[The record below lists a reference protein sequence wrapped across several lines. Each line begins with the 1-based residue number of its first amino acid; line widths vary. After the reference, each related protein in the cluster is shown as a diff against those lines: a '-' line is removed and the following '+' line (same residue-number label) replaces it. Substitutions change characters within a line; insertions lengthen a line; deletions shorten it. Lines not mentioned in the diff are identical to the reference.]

1 MSTMRSPVVPWTLAV
16 LVMGAAMALSGCG
29 PAAVSGQHP
38 GVQSPNTPVVAPEK
52 TAAAHTRADV
62 GYQASTPPPAATTP
76 SKAARNAAGEPG
88 APLDGSLGSRPVGSR
103 GTGLEEESQRATGE
117 SQGQVYTWEDGD
129 RTMTVYLQNH
139 MDIEAASAKNS
150 GGRVVQAAD
159 GQADGEELPVF
170 RSMSGGLMTLPGG
183 VLLVLDPEWTPA
195 QVQSFFSHNGIKT
208 TGVSELDYAQNG
220 FFVETPPG
228 FPSLELANTL
238 AALDG
243 VLVSSPNWL
252 RELVPN

>member
-1 MSTMRSPVVPWTLAV
+1 MSTMRSLVVPWTLAV

-38 GVQSPNTPVVAPEK
+38 GVQTPNTPVAAPEK

-62 GYQASTPPPAATTP
+62 GYQASIPPPAATTP

-103 GTGLEEESQRATGE
+103 GTGLEESQRENKGLTGE
-117 SQGQVYTWEDGD
+117 PQGKVYTWEDGD
-129 RTMTVYLQNH
+129 RTLTVYLQNH
-139 MDIEAASAKNS
+139 MDIEATSARTR
-150 GGRVVQAAD
+150 GGRAVE
-159 GQADGEELPVF
+159 ADGEELPVF

-183 VLLVLDPEWTPA
+183 ILLVLDPEWTST
-195 QVQSFFSHNGIKT
+195 QVQSFFSHNDIKT
-208 TGVSELDYAQNG
+208 TGVSELDYAKNG
-220 FFVETPPG
+220 FFVETQPG

-252 RELVPN
+252 RELVPK